1 MRSACLTMSGVRH
14 LAATLLLVAAFGS
27 SLPTA
32 GAATESED
40 HVARGHRRIN
50 GTVTAKGGALVLQTS
65 EGATHQLNPNLSRR
79 HGHEP
84 FKTGDEV
91 IAVLD
96 ENNYIIDMH
105 PKGEAGS
112 HQWVTGRLVHVGKT
126 RKEIKL
132 QTAEGEKVFPLAEI
146 GLKTKSLANGSPVT
160 IEINEAG
167 VVIDLHEADIGT
179 KQP

>member
-1 MRSACLTMSGVRH
+1 MPTTITDVRH
-14 LAATLLLVAAFGS
+14 LATALLLVAALSS
-27 SLPTA
+27 SLPTG
-32 GAATESED
+32 GAATENEND
-40 HVARGHRRIN
+40 LAHGHRRIS
-50 GTVTAKGGALVLQTS
+50 GIVTAKGGALVVQTP
-65 EGATHQLNPNLSRR
+65 EGATHQLNANLSRR

-84 FKTGDEV
+84 FKAGDEV

-105 PKGEAGS
+105 RKGEAGL

-126 RKEIKL
+126 MKEIKL

-146 GLKTKSLANGSPVT
+146 GLKTKSLANGSDVT
-160 IEINEAG
+160 IELNEAG

-179 KQP
+179 KKP

>member
-1 MRSACLTMSGVRH
+1 MPATMTGGKH
-14 LAATLLLVAAFGS
+14 FAATLLLVAALGS

-32 GAATESED
+32 GATTENED
-40 HVARGHRRIN
+40 HVARGHRRIS
-50 GTVTAKGGALVLQTS
+50 GTVTTKGGALVVQTP
-65 EGATHQLNPNLSRR
+65 EGATHQLNANLSRS

-84 FKTGDEV
+84 FKAGDEV

-105 PKGEAGS
+105 PKGEAVS
-112 HQWVTGRLVHVGKT
+112 HQRVTGRLVHVGKT
-126 RKEIKL
+126 KKEIKL

-146 GLKTKSLANGSPVT
+146 GLKTKGLANGSHVT
-160 IEINEAG
+160 IELNEAG

-179 KQP
+179 KTP